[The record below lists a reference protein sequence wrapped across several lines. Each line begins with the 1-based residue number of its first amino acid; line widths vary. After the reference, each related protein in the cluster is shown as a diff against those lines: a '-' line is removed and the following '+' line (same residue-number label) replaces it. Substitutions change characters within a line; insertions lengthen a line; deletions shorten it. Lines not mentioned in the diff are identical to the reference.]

1 MQTIND
7 YIEDLKAYCE
17 DMDSC
22 ETIDAE
28 THSGVLC
35 ALRTAA
41 RHCEEVYY
49 KHEALRR
56 AKERTERL
64 RVAAVAKNAG
74 YWFPA
79 PN

>member
-7 YIEDLKAYCE
+7 YLDDLKAYCE

-35 ALRTAA
+35 VLRTAA

-49 KHEALRR
+49 KHEALRLAR
-56 AKERTERL
+56 ERTERQ
-64 RVAAVAKNAG
+64 RVALVKKNAAHF
-74 YWFPA
+74 FPA